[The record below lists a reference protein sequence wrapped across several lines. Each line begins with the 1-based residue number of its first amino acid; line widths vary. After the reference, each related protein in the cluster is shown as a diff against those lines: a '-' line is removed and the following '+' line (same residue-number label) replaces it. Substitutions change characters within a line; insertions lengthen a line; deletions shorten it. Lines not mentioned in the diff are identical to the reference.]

1 MKIAKVRLKQ
11 LPHRKIKDTQKLYHF
26 ICPIDDVEIGDYV
39 LVELKQKKVSSFG
52 VGRVDELEILTL
64 QETTQLEPRPDQLV
78 FSKINVDNFEKRCDT
93 ALLIRR
99 KVMTLYTEY
108 DKKKAKRRANWLRKQ
123 QLLKEQQKTEK
134 IESNEKN

>member
-1 MKIAKVRLKQ
+1 M
-11 LPHRKIKDTQKLYHF
+11 T
-26 ICPIDDVEIGDYV
+26 
-39 LVELKQKKVSSFG
+39 KKVTGKLRLNHCSYTPDGGTWLSSPSG
-52 VGRVDELEILTL
+52 GRQAHYNMEH
-64 QETTQLEPRPDQLV
+64 
-78 FSKINVDNFEKRCDT
+78 NFEKRCDT

>member
-26 ICPIDDVEIGDYV
+26 ICPNDDVEIGDYV

-64 QETTQLEPRPDQLV
+64 QEMTQLEPRPDQLV

-108 DKKKAKRRANWLRKQ
+108 DKKKAKRRANW
-123 QLLKEQQKTEK
+123 
-134 IESNEKN
+134 

>member
-1 MKIAKVRLKQ
+1 M
-11 LPHRKIKDTQKLYHF
+11 
-26 ICPIDDVEIGDYV
+26 
-39 LVELKQKKVSSFG
+39 VELKQKKVSSFG

-64 QETTQLEPRPDQLV
+64 QEMTQLEPRPDQLV